1 MFQKIK
7 ELMAIKEEIDV
18 IKNNLNYATNAVNG
32 FKNELSEFKI
42 ALKSNIDNM
51 SSMKGDMLN
60 SLTNDIQDIKLLRLD
75 FEKEL
80 YQFKLLKSQMQKKL
94 IERFEEELN
103 NELKINLESLKG
115 STEDYTRL
123 KSDIGQISLKLNTLS
138 EEMNKFISISGSIK
152 KEDFE
157 LSRHASRIFEADREK
172 LEMMRKIDVLERLVS
187 KMRRNEIIR

>member
-18 IKNNLNYATNAVNG
+18 IKNNLNYASNSVNG
-32 FKNELSEFKI
+32 LKDELSEFKI
-42 ALKSNIDNM
+42 ALKSNIDSM
-51 SSMKGDMLN
+51 SSMKGDVLN
-60 SLTNDIQDIKLLRLD
+60 SLTNDIQDIKLLRQD

-94 IERFEEELN
+94 LERFEEELN

-115 STEDYTRL
+115 SSEDYTRL
-123 KSDIGQISLKLNTLS
+123 KSDIEGISLKLNTLS
-138 EEMNKFISISGSIK
+138 NEMNKFISISGSIK

-172 LEMMRKIDVLERLVS
+172 LDLMRKIDVLERLVS